1 MLCFFF
7 FLKSC
12 PVSSL
17 TVNDAR
23 SHFWSTRMM
32 MRWINFSGTSY
43 QSFVQN
49 FFSYCR
55 TITMIFSPHTIWK
68 TFLSIIIVLPVAHWR
83 SNRIF
88 LISFIPPPKKLF
100 SFFFFYFFYC
110 ENLVRCGWEC
120 RPVCRM
126 WSIARACVGLLK
138 LMIVFTLPASS
149 VMCECVWVCEWEHAA
164 TSV

>member
-1 MLCFFF
+1 MCCYAVSFKMLCFFF

-100 SFFFFYFFYC
+100 SFFFFYFFC
-110 ENLVRCGWEC
+110 GFENVL
-120 RPVCRM
+120 
-126 WSIARACVGLLK
+126 STHNRAPFCSQDSSLCVFE
-138 LMIVFTLPASS
+138 MA
-149 VMCECVWVCEWEHAA
+149 VCEAQ
-164 TSV
+164 